1 MNGALQACAENGAMR
16 KLLLAAA
23 IAFPTGIVSAQSPE
37 LLVTMGQLSVNGG
50 IAEQAVAVKND
61 SGVTIT
67 EVWIECDFLT
77 ENGTLLSEGLA
88 SITNLRPG
96 DIGYAL
102 PKTPH
107 GKGATRAI
115 CRVSSVRY

>member
-1 MNGALQACAENGAMR
+1 VG
-16 KLLLAAA
+16 KLLLTAAL
-23 IAFPTGIVSAQSPE
+23 AFLAGTVFAQRPE

-50 IAEQAVAVKND
+50 IAQQLVAVKNN
-61 SGVTIT
+61 SGKTIMK
-67 EVWIECDFLT
+67 VWIECGFLA

-96 DIGYAL
+96 DIGYAS

-107 GKGATRAI
+107 GEGATRAI
-115 CRVSSVRY
+115 CMVSSVRY